1 MEIDGSTELLGLI
14 GNPVAHSYSPLL
26 HNSVLQHL
34 KLNAVYVPLKVA
46 PEELARAVQGVKALG
61 FKGVNVTI
69 PYKEAVL
76 PFLDALEG
84 DAALCRSV
92 NVIENR
98 DGRLIGHNTDGQGF
112 LNALRDEGLP
122 ETGKAVLIGAGGAAR
137 SLAFTLA
144 MAGFGEVYLLDP
156 ELKRA
161 QKLADEIKSQTPGK
175 CQAALMNRENFRK
188 ASRKASLVVNCS
200 PVGMHPRV
208 EQSPVEDL
216 SFLDEN
222 AALYDIIYNPVLTRF
237 LRLGQSRGLQ
247 VLNGLPM
254 FVHQAALTL
263 KILLGVSPPI
273 DYMKAVLANE
283 VG

>member
-34 KLNAVYVPLKVA
+34 KINAVYVPLQVA
-46 PEELARAVQGVKALG
+46 PQELARAVYGMPALG

-76 PFLDALEG
+76 PYLDALEG

-98 DGRLIGHNTDGQGF
+98 EGRLIGHNTDGQGF
-112 LNALRDEGLP
+112 LTALREAGFP
-122 ETGKAVLIGAGGAAR
+122 GSGKAVFIGSGGAAR
-137 SLAFTLA
+137 SLAFTMGA
-144 MAGFGEVYLLDP
+144 SGFSELDLLDTD
-156 ELKRA
+156 LQRA
-161 QKLADEIKSQTPGK
+161 EKLADEVRAQIPGK
-175 CQAALMNRENFRK
+175 CRAVLMNLQNFRD
-188 ASRKASLVVNCS
+188 ASREASLVVNCS
-200 PVGMHPRV
+200 PVGMHPLID
-208 EQSPVEDL
+208 QSPVEDL

-237 LRLGQSRGLQ
+237 LTLGQSRGLK

-263 KILLGVSPPI
+263 KILLGLNPPI
-273 DYMKAVLANE
+273 DYMKAILANE

>member
-34 KLNAVYVPLKVA
+34 KINAVYVPLQVA
-46 PEELARAVQGVKALG
+46 PQELARAVHGIAALG

-76 PFLDALEG
+76 PYLDALEG
-84 DAALCRSV
+84 DAAQCRSV

-98 DGRLIGHNTDGQGF
+98 EGRLIGHNTDGQGF
-112 LNALRDEGLP
+112 LTALREAGFP
-122 ETGKAVLIGAGGAAR
+122 GSGKAVFIGAGGAAR
-137 SLAFTLA
+137 SLAFTLGA
-144 MAGFGEVYLLDP
+144 SGFSELDLLDTD
-156 ELKRA
+156 LQRA
-161 QKLADEIKSQTPGK
+161 EKLADEVRVQIPGK
-175 CQAALMNRENFRK
+175 CRAALMNLQNIRDVSRE
-188 ASRKASLVVNCS
+188 ASLVVNCS
-200 PVGMHPRV
+200 PVGMHPLND
-208 EQSPVEDL
+208 QSPVEDL

-237 LRLGQSRGLQ
+237 LTLGQSRGLK

-263 KILLGVSPPI
+263 KILLGLNPPI
-273 DYMKAVLANE
+273 DYMKAILANE